1 MVVVSD
7 TRAPEVADLW
17 RLTMEHSPVGMAI
30 VSPTGGFLSVNVALC
45 DMLGYD
51 PDVISTLTYQD
62 ITHPDD
68 LAADLLLVDRALAGE
83 ISSYRTTKRY
93 VRADGGIVVGDLSV
107 ALLRDAAGAPIH
119 FISQI
124 ADITERQAFAERLDA
139 AEAAADV
146 ERSTA
151 HAIFE
156 GVSVGLLRIDDAG
169 RYVAFNRQLGD
180 FLELAYPAGHLGTAG
195 QTGHV
200 FDTDQARA
208 LERDEMPS
216 ARAARG
222 EEFDDV
228 RLWVGEGEETR
239 RALSVSA
246 RTVADR
252 DGLPAGAV
260 LAYHDVTDLV
270 RALQVKDEFVTT
282 LSHELRTPLTS
293 ALAYLELLDESADV
307 SADGRHQVA
316 AARRNML
323 RLSHLVADL
332 LLATRASAGS
342 PLIDPY
348 PVDLVTVVDE
358 AVRAAGLDADAA
370 GVRLEAHHPASLA
383 ACADGMRLRQVL
395 DNLICNAI
403 AYSPRESTVTL
414 SLEAEG
420 HDVVLTV
427 SDDGAGV
434 EADEAGQVFDRFFRG
449 DNARRLRVPGAG
461 LGLTIVRAVVE
472 AHGGDV
478 SFESAPDAGTTVRVV
493 LPR

>member
-7 TRAPEVADLW
+7 MRAPEIPDLW

-30 VSPTGGFLSVNVALC
+30 VSPAGDFLTVNVALC
-45 DMLGYD
+45 DMLGYE
-51 PDVISTLTYQD
+51 PDVIATLTYQA

-68 LAADLLLVDRALAGE
+68 LADDLRLVDQALAGE
-83 ISSYRTTKRY
+83 ISSYRITKRY
-93 VRADGGIVVGDLSV
+93 IRADGGTVIGDLSV

-124 ADITERQAFAERLDA
+124 VDITERQAFAERLDA
-139 AEAAADV
+139 AEAAVDV

-156 GVSVGLLRIDDAG
+156 GVSVGLLRIDEAG
-169 RYVAFNRQLGD
+169 RFVAFNQPLGD
-180 FLELAYPAGHLGTAG
+180 FLELAYPGGHLGTAG
-195 QTGHV
+195 QAG
-200 FDTDQARA
+200 FAYGADQLRV
-208 LERDEMPS
+208 LEHDEMPS

-228 RLWVGEGEETR
+228 RLWVGEGVETR

-246 RTVADR
+246 RTVVDR
-252 DGLPAGAV
+252 AGLPAGAV
-260 LAYHDVTDLV
+260 LAYHDVTELV

-293 ALAYLELLDESADV
+293 ALAYLELLDESTDV
-307 SADGRHQVA
+307 SADGRQQVA

-348 PVDLVTVVDE
+348 PVDLATVLVE
-358 AVRAAGLDADAA
+358 AVGAATLDAEAA
-370 GVRLEAHHPASLA
+370 GVRIDLRQPQALS
-383 ACADGMRLRQVL
+383 ACADGIRLRQVV
-395 DNLICNAI
+395 DNLLANAI
-403 AYSPRESTVTL
+403 AYSPRDGVVAL
-414 SLEAEG
+414 SLAEAG
-420 HDVVLTV
+420 RDVVLTV
-427 SDDGAGV
+427 SDDGCGV
-434 EADEAGQVFDRFFRG
+434 DERDAEQVFDRFFRG
-449 DNARRLRVPGAG
+449 DNARLLRIPGAG

-472 AHGGDV
+472 AHGGEV
-478 SFESAPDAGTTVRVV
+478 SFASAPDAGTTVRIV

>member
-7 TRAPEVADLW
+7 TRAPETPDLW

-30 VSPTGGFLSVNVALC
+30 VSPAGNFLTVNVALC

-51 PDVISTLTYQD
+51 PDVIATLTYQA

-68 LAADLLLVDRALAGE
+68 LAADLRLAEQALAGE
-83 ISSYRTTKRY
+83 ISSYRITKRY
-93 VRADGGIVVGDLSV
+93 IRADGGTVIGDLSV

-124 ADITERQAFAERLDA
+124 VDITERQAFVERLDA

-156 GVSVGLLRIDDAG
+156 GVSVGLLRIDATG
-169 RYVAFNRQLGD
+169 RFVAFNHRLGH
-180 FLELAYPAGHLGTAG
+180 FLELAYPAGHPGTGGPSGFAYAP
-195 QTGHV
+195 
-200 FDTDQARA
+200 DQLRV
-208 LERDEMPS
+208 LEPDEMPS

-228 RLWVGEGEETR
+228 RLWVGEGAETR

-246 RTVADR
+246 RTVVDR
-252 DGLPAGAV
+252 AGLPAGAV

-293 ALAYLELLDESADV
+293 ALAYLELLDESTDV
-307 SADGRHQVA
+307 GADGRQQVA

-332 LLATRASAGS
+332 LLATRAAAGS

-348 PVDLVTVVDE
+348 PVDLATVLVE
-358 AVRAAGLDADAA
+358 AVGAAAIDADAA
-370 GVRLEAHHPASLA
+370 GVRLVVHQPPSLG
-383 ACADGMRLRQVL
+383 ACADGIRLRQVV
-395 DNLICNAI
+395 DNLLANAI
-403 AYSPRESTVTL
+403 AYSPRGGVVAL
-414 SLEAEG
+414 RLLEEG
-420 HDVVLTV
+420 RDVVLTV

-434 EADEAGQVFDRFFRG
+434 EEGEAGQVFDRFFRG
-449 DNARRLRVPGAG
+449 DNARRLRIPGAG

-472 AHGGDV
+472 AHGGEV
-478 SFESAPDAGTTVRVV
+478 TFQSTPGAGTTVRVA